1 MPLPDER
8 YIAYQLLRELDA
20 ITSSIMSQVAYGR
33 FRDESWQAAQVAH
46 REAFERWMQHA
57 ATLDPASAVVGA
69 PLDLSP
75 PGDPVDLSN
84 LSKPDVDQH
93 S

>member
-20 ITSSIMSQVAYGR
+20 ITSTIMSQVAYGR
-33 FRDESWQAAQVAH
+33 FRDSSWEAAQIAH
-46 REAFERWMQHA
+46 REAFEKWMRHA
-57 ATLDPASAVVGA
+57 ATLNPASGSVAE

-75 PGDPVDLSN
+75 PD
-84 LSKPDVDQH
+84 DVAGLIDAVQRDQ